1 MKRILI
7 LFLLLIIPLS
17 VNAKSPKG
25 HIFYEKEYQNHCC
38 SLNNGTVEYRLPD
51 KARVDCVTDNYAVEF
66 DFTNKWA
73 EAIGQALFY
82 ANELNKKPGI
92 VLISEK
98 GNKDLKYINRVKKI
112 ADKFG
117 ITVWIIK
124 PEDLKK

>member
-1 MKRILI
+1 MKRTIITL
-7 LFLLLIIPLS
+7 LLLIIPLS
-17 VNAKSPKG
+17 VNATSPNG
-25 HIFYEKEYQNHCC
+25 HIFYEKEYQNHWC

-51 KARVDCVTDNYAVEF
+51 KSRVDCVTDNYAIEF

-82 ANELNKKPGI
+82 ANELNKTPGI

-98 GNKDLKYINRVKKI
+98 GEKDTKYINRVNKI
-112 ADKFG
+112 ADKLG
-117 ITVWIIK
+117 ITVWVIK